1 MNKKKKRQED
11 LKVNMGSKLSL
22 YALLIHIPVM
32 FYPISQE
39 NVTPWDGEL
48 AILYGNIQ
56 LKKSMKIYS

>member
-1 MNKKKKRQED
+1 
-11 LKVNMGSKLSL
+11 MGSKLSL

-39 NVTPWDGEL
+39 NVTPWDGEV

-56 LKKSMKIYS
+56 FKKSMKIYS